1 MNQCECNLMPLSC
14 TLKYGENGKFYVLFY
29 HNLFKGLGRKK
40 KSIHTEPTPPSGPF
54 LTTTPPRLPP
64 GGCWRVPTAR
74 HLMREAVS
82 SESMPY

>member
-14 TLKYGENGKFYVLFY
+14 TRKYGENGKFYVLFY
-29 HNLFKGLGRKK
+29 HNLFKCLGRKK
-40 KSIHTEPTPPSGPF
+40 KANTHRAFSTQWPISDPHPPEV
-54 LTTTPPRLPP
+54 
-64 GGCWRVPTAR
+64 GCWRSPTPR